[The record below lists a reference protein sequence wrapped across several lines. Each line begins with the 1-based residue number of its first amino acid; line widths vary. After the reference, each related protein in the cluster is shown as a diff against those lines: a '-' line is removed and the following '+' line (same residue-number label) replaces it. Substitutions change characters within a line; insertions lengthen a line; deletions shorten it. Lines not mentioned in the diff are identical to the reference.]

1 MDLKR
6 DIYKKLLEWKKKDS
20 GLVLEL
26 EGARQVGKTYILN
39 KFASENYQSY
49 FYINMLQSS
58 GQEFLQCLHKVKEWI
73 PGTPRR
79 EYPIHDALS
88 LYDSRFKDNKETIV
102 VIDEIQESAE
112 VYSCIRQ
119 FAREFQCYFIV
130 TGSYLGK
137 TLEKEYF
144 LPAGD
149 VEKLVLNSLSYE
161 EFLYA
166 VGKYDL
172 YKAVDLYGASD
183 HSEYDELKYWYDV
196 YLKIGGYPAVVKKYL
211 ETGDFGAC
219 EEVLMQIVHVFIDES
234 SRYFDSILDISLFE
248 QVLPAVAQ
256 TMVKEKKGASD
267 LVTELSK
274 IIYKEESNRITK
286 KSINYL
292 IGWLYRSHILGY
304 CGKVNNGDR
313 LDTTYNC
320 RFYFRDIGI
329 AQIFLR
335 MSGADTATIAGIVNE
350 NFVYLNLLE
359 SLRKLQI
366 AGVTPNFGT
375 YKEGEIDFFVI
386 SRTDDK
392 VYGIEVKAGKSI
404 GKTANLLLQDQKVD
418 YLYLLKGDTYGGILD
433 DVKYTMPIYLS
444 GRITFAKGLGIA
456 VME

>member
-6 DIYKKLLEWKKKDS
+6 DIYEKLVDWKRRDS

-39 KFASENYQSY
+39 KFASENYQNY
-49 FYINMLQSS
+49 FYMNMLQTS
-58 GQEFLQCLHKVKEWI
+58 GQDFLRCLSKVREWE
-73 PGTPRR
+73 PGQPRR
-79 EYPIHDALS
+79 EHPLHDAFA
-88 LYDSRFKDNKETIV
+88 LYDSRFSDDKNTIV

-119 FAREFQCYFIV
+119 FAREFQCHFIV

-137 TLEKEYF
+137 TLEREYF

-166 VGKYDL
+166 AGKYEL
-172 YKAVDLYGASD
+172 YKEAELYGGSD
-183 HSEYDELKYWYDV
+183 HRIYDELKHWYEV
-196 YLKIGGYPAVVKKYL
+196 YLRIGGYPAVVKKYL
-211 ETGDFGAC
+211 ETGDFAAC
-219 EEVLMQIVHVFIDES
+219 EETLMQVVDVFIDES
-234 SRYFDSILDISLFE
+234 SRYFNSVLDISLFE

-256 TMVKEKKGASD
+256 TMVREKKGTSD

-292 IGWLYRSHILGY
+292 LGWLYRSHIIGY

-313 LDTTYNC
+313 LDVTFNC
-320 RFYFRDIGI
+320 RFYFRDIGV

-335 MSGADTATIAGIVNE
+335 MSGADAATRAGILNE
-350 NFVYLNLLE
+350 NFVYLYLLE
-359 SLRKLQI
+359 DIAKLQI

-386 SRTDDK
+386 SRIDDK
-392 VYGIEVKAGKSI
+392 AYGIEVKAGKSI
-404 GKTANLLLQDQKVD
+404 GKTANLLLKDEKVD
-418 YLYLLKGDTYGGILD
+418 YVYLLKGDTYGGVLD
-433 DVKYTMPIYLS
+433 QVKYTVPIYLA
-444 GRITFAKGLGIA
+444 GKVTFDKGI
-456 VME
+456 